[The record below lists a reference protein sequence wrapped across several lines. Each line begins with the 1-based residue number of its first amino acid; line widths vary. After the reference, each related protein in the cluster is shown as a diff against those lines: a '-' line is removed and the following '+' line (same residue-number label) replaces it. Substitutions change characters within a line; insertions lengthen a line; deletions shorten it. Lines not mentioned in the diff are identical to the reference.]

1 MESFHTCCII
11 DDDEFFVFN
20 TKRLI
25 IESDFADNVLWY
37 SDGQRAIDGLVGL
50 MIENINLPQIILLD
64 LNMPNKNGWEFLN
77 EFAALPIKQ
86 REHVRLFIAS
96 SFISPELIERS
107 KSYNLIQDYIVK
119 PLTEASL
126 EKICSYQQ
134 NPK

>member
-1 MESFHTCCII
+1 MDSYHTCCII
-11 DDDEFFVFN
+11 DDDEFFAFN
-20 TKRLI
+20 AKRLM
-25 IESDFADNVLWY
+25 IESNFADNVLWY
-37 SDGQRAIDGLVGL
+37 SDGQRAIDGLIGL

-96 SFISPELIERS
+96 SFVSPELIEKS

-119 PLTEASL
+119 PLTEVSL
-126 EKICSYQQ
+126 QKISAFQQ
-134 NPK
+134 NP